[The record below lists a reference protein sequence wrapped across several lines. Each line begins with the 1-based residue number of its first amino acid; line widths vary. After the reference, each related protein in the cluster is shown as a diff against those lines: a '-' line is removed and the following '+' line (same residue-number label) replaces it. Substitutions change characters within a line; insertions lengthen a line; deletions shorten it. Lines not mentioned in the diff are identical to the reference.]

1 MTDLVTSPPPT
12 GSGYEVP
19 THTPWWKKPSVWGW
33 IAGTLV
39 FLGVLVALGSRDL
52 SFRTDVVPDG
62 DTTWDWNFFW
72 SLVPL
77 MLNALS
83 VTAMSA
89 VLGFVVAAVLGFFLA
104 LGRRSNHR
112 WLSWPVASVIE
123 FIRSTP
129 LLVQLYF
136 IFFALPS
143 WGIVLEPNQTLIV
156 GLGIHYATY
165 CSEAYRAG
173 INSVDKGQWEASI
186 ALNLD
191 GRTKWSRV
199 IVPQA
204 IPNVLPALGNFL
216 IAAFKDA
223 PLGATVQVTGL
234 LFFAQTVSGR
244 LFRSVEVYTLIGIGF
259 LMVSIPAAWALRRLE
274 KRLGYERI

>member
-1 MTDLVTSPPPT
+1 MADVIVPAN
-12 GSGYEVP
+12 YEVP
-19 THTPWWKKPSVWGW
+19 THTPWWRKPKVWAWVIGVAVVLFVMFQLGTRD
-33 IAGTLV
+33 IAY
-39 FLGVLVALGSRDL
+39 
-52 SFRTDVVPDG
+52 RTDVVPDG
-62 DTTWDWNFFW
+62 STTWDWAFFW

-77 MLNALS
+77 MLDALS
-83 VTAMSA
+83 VTVMAA
-89 VLGFVVAAVLGFFLA
+89 ILGFIVAVILGFILA
-104 LGRRSNHR
+104 LGRRSEHK
-112 WLSWPVASVIE
+112 WLSWPTASVIE

-136 IFFALPS
+136 LFFALPA
-143 WGIVLEPNQTLIV
+143 WGIVLSPNQTLIF

-191 GRTKWSRV
+191 PRTKWTRV
-199 IVPQA
+199 VVPQA
-204 IPNVLPALGNFL
+204 VPNVLPALGNFL
-216 IAAFKDA
+216 IASFKDA

-259 LMVSIPAAWALRRLE
+259 LMVSIPAAWFLRRLE

>member
-1 MTDLVTSPPPT
+1 MADIIDAPAS
-12 GSGYEVP
+12 YEVP
-19 THTPWWKKPSVWGW
+19 TFTPWWRKPMVWVSIVG
-33 IAGTLV
+33 
-39 FLGVLVALGSRDL
+39 VALALLVMVRLGTRDIVY
-52 SFRTDVVPDG
+52 RTDVVPDG
-62 DTTWDWNFFW
+62 STTWDWEFFW
-72 SLVPL
+72 ALVPL
-77 MLNALS
+77 MLDALS
-83 VTAMSA
+83 VTAMA
-89 VLGFVVAAVLGFFLA
+89 AILGFLVAAVLGFFLA
-104 LGRRSNHR
+104 LGRRSEHR
-112 WLSWPVASVIE
+112 WLSWPTASVIE
-123 FIRSTP
+123 FVRSTP

-136 IFFALPS
+136 LFFALPA
-143 WGIVLEPNQTLIV
+143 WGIRLSPNQTLIL

-173 INSVDKGQWEASI
+173 INSVDKGQWEAST

-191 GRTKWSRV
+191 PRTKWSK
-199 IVPQA
+199 IITPQA
-204 IPNVLPALGNFL
+204 VPNVLPALGNFL
-216 IAAFKDA
+216 IASFKDA